1 MPDPTHEPL
10 LRLGLFAAVWLLLA
24 WAEWRWPRRRED
36 MQRSGR
42 WTANFGLVLIDSL
55 ALRLL
60 LPFLAVEA
68 ALLAGERGWG
78 LFNLVATPY
87 WLAFAV
93 SLLVFDMAI
102 YWQHRIF
109 HLVPLLW
116 RLHRVHHSDLH
127 LDASSGIRFHPVEIL
142 LSMLLKIALVF
153 ALGAPALAVLVFE
166 ILLNLFSVYT
176 HANLALPA
184 RLDRVLRWIFVT
196 PDMHRVH
203 HSIVHREQLHNF
215 SFNLSI
221 WDRLFRSYKFD
232 ADAGQQ
238 GMTIG
243 VDEFRDARS
252 LGLVSLL
259 LQPFRRDPE
268 RARQA
273 ERSPP

>member
-1 MPDPTHEPL
+1 MPDTAHEPL

-24 WAEWRWPRRRED
+24 FAEWRWPRRRED
-36 MQRSGR
+36 MQRRGR

-68 ALLAGERGWG
+68 ALLAAERGWG
-78 LFNLVATPY
+78 LFHALDAPY
-87 WLAFAV
+87 WLAFV
-93 SLLVFDMAI
+93 LTLLVLDLAI

-109 HLVPLLW
+109 HLVPWLW

-127 LDASSGIRFHPVEIL
+127 LDASSGIRFHPVEIV
-142 LSMLLKIALVF
+142 LSMLIKIALVF

-166 ILLNLFSVYT
+166 ILLNLFAVYT

-184 RLDRVLRWIFVT
+184 RLDRALRWVIVT

-215 SFNLSI
+215 GFNLSI

-232 ADAGQQ
+232 ADAGQT

-243 VDEFRDARS
+243 VDEFRDARG
-252 LGLVSLL
+252 LGLGALL
-259 LQPFRRDPE
+259 LQPFRRDPA
-268 RARQA
+268 ARQPQ
-273 ERSPP
+273 RSPP